1 MSDAV
6 DKMTGDELN
15 MTEANISR
23 KMRAGDATTE
33 EIKQYNMISRRMGA
47 VNTSLDR
54 QRVNVAGVNGFTP
67 AQKKKRRIRR
77 KKRK

>member
-1 MSDAV
+1 MGV
-6 DKMTGDELN
+6 DEMTGNELN
-15 MTEANISR
+15 MTEAVISR
-23 KMRAGDATTE
+23 KMRAGDATTD

-67 AQKKKRRIRR
+67 AQKKRRR
-77 KKRK
+77 KSRKKLK

>member
-1 MSDAV
+1 
-6 DKMTGDELN
+6 MTGNELN
-15 MTEANISR
+15 MTEAKLSR

-54 QRVNVAGVNGFTP
+54 QRVNVAGVNGFSP
-67 AQKKKRRIRR
+67 AAKKARRKRR